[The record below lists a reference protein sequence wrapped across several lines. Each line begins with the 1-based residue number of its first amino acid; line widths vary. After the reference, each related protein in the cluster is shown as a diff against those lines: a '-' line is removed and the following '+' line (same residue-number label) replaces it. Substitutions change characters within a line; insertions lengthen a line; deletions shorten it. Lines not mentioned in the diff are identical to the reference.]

1 MTHKIIFFLV
11 LLGLIFFV
19 YNFVYFKDVKV
30 GKKTENKINNLKE
43 IMKKIIINLKK
54 NYPKHEGIQN
64 VPLDIEIKVLPKDS
78 PYKVGYSLNKK
89 KIYLCLDDTK
99 DQNELY
105 FVLLHEFAHFITKSV
120 GHSKEYW
127 NNFKLILRTAIK
139 LNIYKYT
146 NYRYDP
152 KMYCNKLIDHTPI

>member
-1 MTHKIIFFLV
+1 MINKILFFLV
-11 LLGLIFFV
+11 LLGLLYFV
-19 YNFVYFKDVKV
+19 YNFVYLKDVKID
-30 GKKTENKINNLKE
+30 KKSRNRLK
-43 IMKKIIINLKK
+43 NLKK
-54 NYPKHEGIQN
+54 IMKTIILNLKKLYPKHQGIQN
-64 VPLDIEIKVLPKDS
+64 VPVDIEIKALPKSS
-78 PYKVGYSLNKK
+78 PYKVGYSLNKQT
-89 KIYLCLDDTK
+89 IYLCLDDTK

-105 FVLLHEFAHFITKSV
+105 FVLLHEFAHFITKSI

-146 NYRYDP
+146 NYKYNP